1 MQSQKYM
8 TAKKKLKQREAH
20 KKDVADTKRNPPTHE
35 APHKYLLQYKR
46 L

>member
-1 MQSQKYM
+1 MRSQNH
-8 TAKKKLKQREAH
+8 TAAKKKLKQREAH
-20 KKDVADTKRNPPTHE
+20 KKDVADTKRNPPSYE